1 LEKDTMPFETTDFRT
16 SPSQVAVGQAARGF
30 MAGVYRWMTLG
41 LGLTGVVAFYLVS
54 NPQLLAQAWGYK
66 WVLFIAQM
74 GLVLVLS
81 AGASRLSFGV
91 AAMLFLAYAAL
102 TGVTFGVLF
111 YAYTTTSIASAF
123 LVTAGSFAGLSIY
136 ANVTKKDLSS
146 WGTFLF
152 MGLIGV
158 VIASIVQIWLKS
170 SMLNFVVGCAGVVV
184 FAGLTAY
191 DTQKLRNYALQ
202 GGGVAAL
209 SIVGALTLYLDFI
222 NLFISLLRVFGSRR
236 S

>member
-1 LEKDTMPFETTDFRT
+1 MPFETTDFRT
-16 SPSQVAVGQAARGF
+16 PPAQVAVGQAARGF

-41 LGLTGVVAFYLVS
+41 LGLTGLVAFYLVS
-54 NPQLLAQAWGYK
+54 NPQLLAQVWHFK
-66 WVLFIAQM
+66 WVLIIAQF
-74 GLVLVLS
+74 GLVIVLS
-81 AGASRLSFGV
+81 AGAARLPFGAA
-91 AAMLFLAYAAL
+91 AAMFLVYAAL
-102 TGVTFGVLF
+102 TGVTFGILF
-111 YAYTTTSIASAF
+111 YAYTSASIASAF

-136 ANVTKKDLSS
+136 ANVTKKDLSG
-146 WGTFLF
+146 WRTFLF

-158 VIASIVQIWLKS
+158 VIASIVQVFWPS
-170 SMLNFVVGCAGVVV
+170 PMLNFVIGCAGVVV

-222 NLFISLLRVFGSRR
+222 NLFISLLRVFGARR

>member
-1 LEKDTMPFETTDFRT
+1 
-16 SPSQVAVGQAARGF
+16 
-30 MAGVYRWMTLG
+30 MTVG
-41 LGLTGVVAFYLVS
+41 LGLTGLVAFYLVS
-54 NPQLLAQAWGYK
+54 NPQLLSQVWGYK
-66 WVLFIAQM
+66 WVLFIAQL

-81 AGASRLSFGV
+81 AGATRLSFGT
-91 AAMLFLAYAAL
+91 AAALFLAYAAL

-123 LVTAGSFAGLSIY
+123 LVTAGSFAALSVY
-136 ANVTKKDLSS
+136 ANVTKRELSG
-146 WGTFLF
+146 WRTFLF

-158 VIASIVQIWLKS
+158 VIASIVQAFWPNP
-170 SMLNFVVGCAGVVV
+170 MLNFIIGCAGVVV

-222 NLFISLLRVFGSRR
+222 NLFISLLRVFGRR
-236 S
+236 N

>member
-1 LEKDTMPFETTDFRT
+1 MPFETTDFRT
-16 SPSQVAVGQAARGF
+16 PPSQVAVGQAARGF
-30 MAGVYRWMTLG
+30 MASVYRWMTVG
-41 LGLTGVVAFYLVS
+41 LGLTGLVAFYLVS
-54 NPQLLAQAWGYK
+54 NPQLLSQVWGYK
-66 WVLFIAQM
+66 WVLFIAQL

-81 AGASRLSFGV
+81 AGATRLSFGT
-91 AAMLFLAYAAL
+91 AAALFLAYAAL

-123 LVTAGSFAGLSIY
+123 LVTAGSFAALSVY
-136 ANVTKKDLSS
+136 ANVTKRELSG
-146 WGTFLF
+146 WRTFLF

-158 VIASIVQIWLKS
+158 VIASIVQAFWPNP
-170 SMLNFVVGCAGVVV
+170 MLNFIIGCAGVVV

-222 NLFISLLRVFGSRR
+222 NLFISLLRVFGRR
-236 S
+236 N

>member
-1 LEKDTMPFETTDFRT
+1 MAFETTDFRT
-16 SPSQVAVGQAARGF
+16 PPSQVAASQAARGF

-41 LGLTGVVAFYLVS
+41 LGLTGVVAWYMVS
-54 NPQLLAQAWGYK
+54 NPQLLAQVWGYK
-66 WVLFIAQM
+66 WVLFIAQI

-81 AGASRLSFGV
+81 AGASRLSFGT
-91 AAMLFLAYAAL
+91 AAALFLVYAAL

-111 YAYTTTSIASAF
+111 YAYTTASIASAF
-123 LVTAGSFAGLSIY
+123 LTTAGSFAALSLY
-136 ANVTKKDLSS
+136 ATVTKKDLSS

-158 VIASIVQIWLKS
+158 VIASIVQVFWS
-170 SMLNFVVGCAGVVV
+170 NPMLNFVIGCAGVVV

-191 DTQKLRNYALQ
+191 DTQKLRNYAIQ
-202 GGGVAAL
+202 GGGIAAL

-222 NLFISLLRVFGSRR
+222 NLFISLLRIFGGRR
-236 S
+236 N

>member
-1 LEKDTMPFETTDFRT
+1 MAFETTDFRT
-16 SPSQVAVGQAARGF
+16 PPSQVAVGEAARGF

-41 LGLTGVVAFYLVS
+41 LALTGVVAMYLVS
-54 NPQLLAQAWGYK
+54 NPQLLAQVWGYK
-66 WVLFIAQM
+66 WVLFIAQL

-91 AAMLFLAYAAL
+91 AAALFLAYAAL

-111 YAYTTTSIASAF
+111 YAYTTSSIASAF
-123 LVTAGSFAGLSIY
+123 LITAGSFAALSIY
-136 ANVTKKDLSS
+136 ANVTKKDLSG
-146 WGTFLF
+146 WRTFLF
-152 MGLIGV
+152 MGLVGV
-158 VIASIVQIWLKS
+158 VIASIVSIFWQNG
-170 SMLNFVVGCAGVVV
+170 MFNFVIGCAGVVV

-191 DTQKLRNYALQ
+191 DTQKLRNFALQ

-222 NLFISLLRVFGSRR
+222 NLFLSLLRVFGGRR
-236 S
+236 N

>member
-1 LEKDTMPFETTDFRT
+1 MPFETTDFRT
-16 SPSQVAVGQAARGF
+16 PPSQVAVGQAARGF
-30 MAGVYRWMTLG
+30 MAGVYRWMTVG
-41 LGLTGVVAFYLVS
+41 LGLTGLVAFYLVS
-54 NPQLLAQAWGYK
+54 NPQLLSQVWGYK
-66 WVLFIAQM
+66 WVLFIAQL

-81 AGASRLSFGV
+81 AGATRLSFGT
-91 AAMLFLAYAAL
+91 AAALFLAYAAL

-123 LVTAGSFAGLSIY
+123 LVTAGSFAALSVY
-136 ANVTKKDLSS
+136 ANVTKRELSG
-146 WGTFLF
+146 WRTFLF

-158 VIASIVQIWLKS
+158 VIASIVQAFWPNP
-170 SMLNFVVGCAGVVV
+170 MLNFIIGCAGVVV

-222 NLFISLLRVFGSRR
+222 NLFISLLRVFGRR
-236 S
+236 N